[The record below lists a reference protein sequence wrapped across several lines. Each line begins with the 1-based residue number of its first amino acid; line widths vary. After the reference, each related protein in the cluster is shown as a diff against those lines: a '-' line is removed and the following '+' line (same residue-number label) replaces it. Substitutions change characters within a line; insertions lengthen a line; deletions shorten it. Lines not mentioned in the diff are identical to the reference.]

1 MPPDLDAWR
10 ERLSGLTFER
20 LRIPAALLL
29 LAVVVFVLFPR
40 GGDVGAP
47 SPTPSPSI
55 VAGEPGGAVIET
67 PTVRPSP
74 TPIPTVAPVSPTSRP
89 TPTPVPGD
97 DDFSAEVLACRSI
110 SGSNCNDRLGTLPAS
125 AGSMTALVLFTAAS
139 AGDTMNAILSGPSGP
154 IDGFPYTLE
163 GGGDGYY
170 YTTFTMRGLPAGD
183 YTITATRN
191 GQPVATTSFR
201 KVGR

>member
-1 MPPDLDAWR
+1 MTL
-10 ERLSGLTFER
+10 
-20 LRIPAALLL
+20 
-29 LAVVVFVLFPR
+29 
-40 GGDVGAP
+40 
-47 SPTPSPSI
+47 
-55 VAGEPGGAVIET
+55 
-67 PTVRPSP
+67 
-74 TPIPTVAPVSPTSRP
+74 IPTVAPVSPTSRA
-89 TPTPVPGD
+89 TPTPVPAVDG
-97 DDFSAEVLACRSI
+97 FGAQVLACRSI
-110 SGSNCNDRLGTLPAS
+110 SGSTCNDRLGTLPPS
-125 AGSMTALVLFTAAS
+125 AGTMTALVIFTDAS

-191 GQPVATTSFR
+191 GEAVATTTFR